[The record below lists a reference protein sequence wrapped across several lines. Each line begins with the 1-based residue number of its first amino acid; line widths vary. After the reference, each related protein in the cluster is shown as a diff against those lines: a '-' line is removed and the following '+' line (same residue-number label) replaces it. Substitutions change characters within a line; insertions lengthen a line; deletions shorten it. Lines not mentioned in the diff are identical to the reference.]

1 MQESLIGFAA
11 LLALILL
18 RVPIAFAMG
27 LVGTIGFAYMVS
39 WNAALAMIASVT
51 YETGLAYTLSV
62 VPLFILMGN
71 FVTRAGLS
79 NELYSAANAFL
90 GHRKGGLAMATV
102 VACGGF
108 SAVCG
113 SSLATAATMARVSMP
128 SMRQFGYADSLAAGS
143 IAAGGTLGILI
154 PPSVILVL
162 FGIMTE
168 QDIGQLFMA
177 GIIPGILGI
186 ILYMGAVRA
195 TIWFNPEAGPPGER
209 VTWPE
214 RLVALRG
221 VWGVLVLFIV
231 VMGGIYGGVFTPTE
245 AAGIGASGAFLFALF
260 KGRLTVKELGSI
272 LIQSVRTTAMIFSV
286 LIGALMFANFINIA
300 DLPGILSLW
309 VLKADFSPFMV
320 LTMII
325 VIYIVLGCV
334 LESLSMILLT
344 VPVFYPM
351 ISEMVFPGVPPHMV
365 LIWFG
370 IIVVVVTEISLI
382 TPPVGL
388 NVFVLRGV
396 LPDVSTSTIFKGVT
410 PFWVADIVRLALLVF
425 FPMLALGMPIWMKTM
440 WN

>member
-1 MQESLIGFAA
+1 MLESLVGFAI

-27 LVGTIGFAYMVS
+27 LVGTCGFAYMVN
-39 WNAALAMIASVT
+39 WHAAMAMIASVT

-71 FVTRAGLS
+71 FVTKAGLS
-79 NELYSAANAFL
+79 HELYSAANAFL
-90 GHRKGGLAMATV
+90 GHRRGGLAMATV

-128 SMRQFGYADSLAAGS
+128 SMRKFGYSDSLAAGS

-162 FGIMTE
+162 YGIMTE
-168 QDIGQLFMA
+168 QNIGMLFIA
-177 GIIPGILGI
+177 GVLPGILGI
-186 ILYMGAVRA
+186 VLYLAAVRA
-195 TIWFNPEAGPPGER
+195 TTWLNPEAGPPGER
-209 VTWPE
+209 LSWSE
-214 RLVALRG
+214 RLIALRG
-221 VWGVLVLFIV
+221 VWGVLLLFLL
-231 VMGGIYGGVFTPTE
+231 VMGGIYGGIFTPTE
-245 AAGIGASGAFLFALF
+245 AAGIGASGAFLFTLMRG
-260 KGRLTVKELGSI
+260 KLTWQNLLEI
-272 LIQSVRTTAMIFSV
+272 LTQSVRTTAMIFSV
-286 LIGALMFANFINIA
+286 LIGALMFSNFINIA
-300 DLPGILSLW
+300 DLPTILTDW
-309 VLKADFSPFMV
+309 VRQAGFSPFMV
-320 LTMII
+320 LMF
-325 VIYIVLGCV
+325 VIAVYLVLGCI

-351 ISEMVFPGVPPHMV
+351 ISELIFPGVPPEMV

-370 IIVVVVTEISLI
+370 IVVVVITEISLI

-396 LPDVSTSTIFKGVT
+396 MPDVSTATIFKGVT
-410 PFWVADIVRLALLVF
+410 PFWIADIVRLALLVAI
-425 FPMLALGMPIWMKTM
+425 PWITTLLPTLMGQ
-440 WN
+440 

>member
-1 MQESLIGFAA
+1 MLESLVGFAV

-27 LVGTIGFAYMVS
+27 LVGTFGFAYMVN
-39 WNAALAMIASVT
+39 WHAAMSMIATVT

-71 FVTRAGLS
+71 FVTKAGLS

-90 GHRKGGLAMATV
+90 GHRRGGLAMATV

-128 SMRQFGYADSLAAGS
+128 SMRKFGYSDSLAAGS

-162 FGIMTE
+162 YGIMTE
-168 QDIGQLFMA
+168 QNIGLLFMA
-177 GIIPGILGI
+177 GVLPGILGI
-186 ILYMGAVRA
+186 LLYLAAVSA
-195 TIWFNPEAGPPGER
+195 TTWLNPEAGPPGER
-209 VTWPE
+209 LNWKE
-214 RLVALRG
+214 RMIALRG
-221 VWGVLVLFIV
+221 VWGVLVLFII

-245 AAGIGASGAFLFALF
+245 AAGIGAGGAFLFTLARG
-260 KGRLTVKELGSI
+260 KLTWDSLLEI
-272 LIQSVRTTAMIFSV
+272 LSQSVRTTAMIFSV
-286 LIGALMFANFINIA
+286 LIGALMFSNFINIA
-300 DLPGILSLW
+300 DLPTLLTDW
-309 VLKADFSPFMV
+309 VRHANLSPFMV
-320 LTMII
+320 LMF
-325 VIYIVLGCV
+325 VIAVYLVLGCI

-351 ISEMVFPGVPPHMV
+351 ISELVFPGVAPEMV

-396 LPDVSTSTIFKGVT
+396 MPDVSTSTIFKGVT
-410 PFWVADIVRLALLVF
+410 PFWIADIVRLALLVAI
-425 FPMLALGMPIWMKTM
+425 PWISTLLPTLMGS
-440 WN
+440 

>member
-1 MQESLIGFAA
+1 MQEALIGFAA
-11 LLALILL
+11 LLGLILL

-27 LVGTIGFAYMVS
+27 LVGMIGFGFMVS
-39 WNAALAMIASVT
+39 WSASLAMISSVT
-51 YETGLAYTLSV
+51 YETGLAYGLSV

-79 NELYSAANAFL
+79 DELYGAANAFL

-113 SSLATAATMARVSMP
+113 SSLATAATMARVAMP
-128 SMRQFGYADSLAAGS
+128 PMRRFGYADSLATGS

-162 FGIMTE
+162 YGIMTE
-168 QDIGQLFMA
+168 QDIGKLFLA
-177 GIIPGILGI
+177 GILPGLLGV
-186 ILYMGAVRA
+186 ILYLAAVQY
-195 TIWFNPEAGPPGER
+195 TIWRNPEFGPPGER
-209 VTWPE
+209 LSWRD
-214 RLVALRG
+214 RLRALRG
-221 VWGVLVLFIV
+221 VWGVLLLFVI

-245 AAGIGASGAFLFALF
+245 AAGIGASGAFLFALLRR
-260 KGRLTVKELGSI
+260 RLTITTVYEI
-272 LIQSVRTTAMIFSV
+272 LIQSVKTTAMIFSV
-286 LIGALMFANFINIA
+286 LIGALMFSNFVNIA
-300 DLPGILSLW
+300 DMPGAITSFVVEAQLS
-309 VLKADFSPFMV
+309 PIMV
-320 LTMII
+320 LMFII
-325 VIYIVLGCV
+325 AVYVVLGCI

-344 VPVFYPM
+344 VPVFYPLV
-351 ISEMVFPGVPPHMV
+351 SELAFPGVPADMV

-396 LPDVSTSTIFKGVT
+396 LPDVPIGAIFKGVT
-410 PFWVADIVRLALLVF
+410 PFWIADIVRLLLLV
-425 FPMLALGMPIWMKTM
+425 ALPAISLLLPGLMGR
-440 WN
+440 

>member
-1 MQESLIGFAA
+1 MLVSLVGFAA

-27 LVGTIGFAYMVS
+27 LVGTVGFALLVS
-39 WNAALAMIASVT
+39 WPAAMAMIASVT

-79 NELYSAANAFL
+79 NELYMAANAFL

-128 SMRQFGYADSLAAGS
+128 SMRKFGYADSLAAGS

-162 FGIMTE
+162 YGIMTE
-168 QDIGQLFMA
+168 QNIGMLFMA
-177 GIIPGILGI
+177 GVLPGVLGIL
-186 ILYMGAVRA
+186 LYLAAVKA
-195 TIWFNPEAGPPGER
+195 TTWINPEAGPPGDR
-209 VTWPE
+209 MPWGE
-214 RLVALRG
+214 RLLALRG
-221 VWGVLVLFIV
+221 VWGVLVLFIL
-231 VMGGIYGGVFTPTE
+231 VMGGIYGGIFTPTE
-245 AAGIGASGAFLFALF
+245 AAGIGAGGAFLFTLF
-260 KGRLTVKELGSI
+260 RGKLTWTSLAEI
-272 LIQSVRTTAMIFSV
+272 LVQSVRTTAMIFSV
-286 LIGALMFANFINIA
+286 LIGALMFSNFINIA
-300 DLPGILSLW
+300 DLPTILTDW
-309 VLKADFSPFMV
+309 VRQAELSPFMV
-320 LTMII
+320 LLF
-325 VIYIVLGCV
+325 VIAVYLVLGCI

-351 ISEMVFPGVPPHMV
+351 ISELVFPGVPPELV

-396 LPDVSTSTIFKGVT
+396 LPDVSTGTIFKGVT
-410 PFWVADIVRLALLVF
+410 PFWLADIIRLALLVTI
-425 FPMLALGMPIWMKTM
+425 PWITTLLPSLMGR
-440 WN
+440 